1 MEDRKLLDTH
11 LRVGQQ
17 ETSNSIVKAFLLFGF
32 LRFLFLFTVIQIL
45 GVENHSFLTSF
56 CRIKNN
62 QSDRKKET
70 EAKKEET

>member
-17 ETSNSIVKAFLLFGF
+17 ETSNSIVTNIVVSWIFEI
-32 LRFLFLFTVIQIL
+32 FLFTIIQIL

-62 QSDRKKET
+62 QSHRKKET

>member
-17 ETSNSIVKAFLLFGF
+17 ETSNSIVTNIVVSWIFEI
-32 LRFLFLFTVIQIL
+32 FLFTIIQIL